1 VTAQDEPANPWK
13 NGESLMGT
21 KIEISADILWGM
33 LLLSWATGKN
43 HLTPGR
49 ASPALPRT
57 MEDLQK
63 QASEIGLTITFPDGM
78 LGVQFVEFSSETI
91 VMKLPPKEMVEATE
105 AELLAGLQY
114 PMPQFY
120 DDFYD
125 TRLPK
130 MTTEAALDLHA
141 ARIGDYAVRFSE

>member
-1 VTAQDEPANPWK
+1 M
-13 NGESLMGT
+13 SSR
-21 KIEISADILWGM
+21 IEISDDILWGQ
-33 LLLSWATGKN
+33 LLLSWATGKS
-43 HLTPGR
+43 HLAPGH

-57 MEDLQK
+57 MKDLQK
-63 QASEIGLTITFPDGM
+63 QASEIGLAITFPDGM
-78 LGVQFVEFSSETI
+78 VGVQFVQFSSETI
-91 VMKLPPKEMVEATE
+91 VIKLPPKEMVEATE
-105 AELLAGLQY
+105 AELVAGLQY

-141 ARIGDYAVRFSE
+141 ARIGDYAVRNCG